1 MSAKPFALLFSLLT
15 ALPLA
20 SVQAAPPA
28 GGGMPPAPVKV
39 IQAEPQTLIESVVLP
54 ARLRAV
60 EQVELRPRVGGMIN
74 KVAFRDGSQ
83 VEKGQLL
90 YEIDPR
96 SYAAEV
102 ASAEA
107 SVAQA
112 EALLRQASAMQA
124 RGSAL
129 AASQALSKEAI
140 EERNAAKQVAEA
152 NLRAARAR
160 LESTRLNLEYT
171 KVRAPISGRISRTLV
186 TAGNLVSGPDG
197 SGATLLTTIVPTDTL
212 YAYFEIDERTQL
224 GFAGLPAM
232 DGERPPLG
240 QTVHLALDGE
250 EGYPHAAKIDY
261 LDNSF
266 DALTG
271 TRQARAVLDNPRGRL
286 APGLFAR
293 VRMNTA
299 RRFDAI
305 SVPVRAIGA
314 DQNRS
319 FVIVVNAEDVVE
331 PRPVTLGPEID
342 GQRPVLSGLK
352 PGERVIVDG
361 LQKARPGSKVAPQPL
376 EKTATSSECRPT
388 QGPGAVAAKAIDDCL
403 ASGSR

>member
-224 GFAGLPAM
+224 GFAGLPAL
-232 DGERPPLG
+232 DGERPPVG
-240 QTVHLALDGE
+240 QTVHLALD
-250 EGYPHAAKIDY
+250 D

-314 DQNRS
+314 DQSRS
-319 FVIVVNAEDVVE
+319 FVMVVNAEDVVE

-376 EKTATSSECRPT
+376 EKAATSSECRPT